1 MGKAAPKSR
10 KGPQAPH
17 QQQQQ
22 QGKPEQ
28 PLKGVAWDPKRRTWK
43 ARIHFAGKERF
54 IGRWVMVSFGPYCD
68 SKGKAQ
74 EGISTWG

>member
-10 KGPQAPH
+10 KGPQAP

-22 QGKPEQ
+22 QGKAEQ
-28 PLKGVAWDPKRRTWK
+28 QLKGVAWDPKRRTWK

-54 IGRWVMVSFGPYCD
+54 IGRWVSSFGPAAATCLFG
-68 SKGKAQ
+68 S
-74 EGISTWG
+74 SLPHVP